1 MERHAS
7 SPDMCAAAR
16 KHFRTPGVR
25 RKQGCLRS
33 TRIIMKFLD
42 LLKEKIVV
50 FDGAMGSSLQAQEL
64 SLEDWGGAEFENCSE
79 NLLYTKP
86 EAIEIV
92 HRDFL
97 DVGCDVIETNSFGGS
112 EVVLAEFGIA
122 EKTYDVNRKA
132 AEMAK
137 RLANDYS
144 TKNQPRFVA
153 GSIGPG
159 TKLPTLG
166 HITYRD
172 LKAAYETQVHG
183 LIDGGSDLLVVETC
197 QDLLQTK
204 AALAAIFD
212 HFEKNE
218 IWVPVFAQVT
228 IETFGTMLNGT
239 EIGAALTALEP
250 FPIDVIGMNCGT
262 GPRQMADSLKYL
274 CEHAE
279 MPVSVLPNAGLPE
292 VKDGKQHYDET
303 PESFTEQVVHFAKD
317 YGVNI
322 VGGCCG
328 TTPKHIQMLRE
339 NIERVSPKQ
348 RDGKHSPS
356 ASSIYFRQPYKQDA
370 SFLIVG
376 ERVNASGSRKMRRLL
391 DAEDWDGLVSL
402 AKEQER
408 EGSHILDVNVDF
420 VGRDGAQDMKE
431 LVSRLVTNVK
441 IPLMLDSTE
450 WEKMEAG
457 LEYAGGKC
465 ILNSTNYED
474 GEPRFYKVL
483 ELCKEYGAAVVIGLI
498 DEDGMAR
505 TAQDKVK
512 IAHRAYKD
520 ATEFG
525 IPAHD
530 IFFDPLALPI
540 STGIEEDRAN
550 AHQTIEA
557 IKQIKEEVPET
568 NIILG
573 VSNIS
578 FGLNPAARVVLNS
591 VFLNDAVEAGMNS
604 AIVNAIKILP
614 LSRFNEREIEVAREL
629 IYDKREWN
637 ADTPVRNEGEAR
649 IENKKGWHKRGYLPH
664 FDGAVTQFVT
674 FRLADSL
681 PQGVLKRFEKEID
694 HDKLTKNSDEYREMV
709 EQYLDKGVGSCILK
723 NPTIAEIVQ
732 QTIEYENE
740 RTCKVASWVVMPN
753 HVHILLRPLNGHSLS
768 DILKRIKGVSARK
781 INELEGSSGSV
792 WQPDYFDRFIRDED
806 HFLKTIKY
814 IKNNPVKAGLCETA
828 EEWIFGSNRS
838 ADTPVRKPK
847 GKEKEADKSVRVPGA
862 VCIYDPLT
870 EFTTLFEGKKRKSL
884 KQDIS
889 DLPIE
894 EKLQRHIIDGEKIGL
909 EDSLNTALK
918 KYEALDIINVHLLGG
933 MKVVGDLF
941 GSGQMQLPF
950 VLQSAEAMKAAVKFL
965 EPHMEKVEGETHK
978 GTMVLATV
986 KGDVHDI
993 GKNLVDIILTNNGY
1007 RVVNL
1012 GIKQTIDAIL
1022 DACDEHKPDAIGMSG
1037 LLVKSTLIMR
1047 DNLEIMNE
1055 RAVTTPV
1062 VLGGAALN
1070 RRYVDND
1077 LIPLFKSKLF
1087 YARDAFDGLN
1097 AMDLLTLG
1105 EQESEVQSPKSKVA
1119 SDQKAET
1126 RPQGSV
1132 QSANAGNGKV
1142 GNAGGSPALSPKDEQ
1157 NANVQTVADEEDLVG
1172 EDAKLGKKAA
1182 RVSTRETGDTSHKT
1196 KSDIQPVE
1204 NIPTAPF
1211 YGSKVVEIKD
1221 LTKVFAYINETALF
1235 KGQWQY
1241 KQGKKSKEEYQ
1252 EILKGEVYPRFEE
1265 VKAKAIREKLLEA
1278 KLVYGYFPCQ
1288 SEGNDLIIYE
1298 DDEKTEKLR
1307 FTFPRQPL
1315 EQRGSRNLCLADFFA
1330 PKWKADTPVR
1340 KNEEEIQADKSVRVP
1355 SGKIDVVPFHL
1366 VTMGRR
1372 ASEHSAKLFKNDDY
1386 TDYLLFHGL
1395 SVESAEALAEM
1406 WHKRIREELGI
1417 AGQDA
1422 EDLNKLFRQG
1432 YQGSRYSFGYPA
1444 CPNLEDQTKL
1454 FELIKP
1460 ERIDVSLTDEFMLD
1474 PEQSTSAIFLHHPEA
1489 RYFNVE

>member
-1 MERHAS
+1 MNN
-7 SPDMCAAAR
+7 
-16 KHFRTPGVR
+16 
-25 RKQGCLRS
+25 
-33 TRIIMKFLD
+33 KFLD

-92 HRDFL
+92 HTGFL
-97 DVGCDVIETNSFGGS
+97 EAGCDVIETNSFGGS
-112 EVVLAEFGIA
+112 GVVLAEFGIE

-144 TKNQPRFVA
+144 TKDKPRFVA

-172 LKAAYETQVHG
+172 LKAAYVDQVHG
-183 LIDGGSDLLVVETC
+183 LIDGGSDLLIVETC

-204 AALAAIFD
+204 AALSAIFD
-212 HFEKNE
+212 HFEKNK
-218 IWVPVFAQVT
+218 IQIPVFAQVT

-303 PESFTEQVVHFAKD
+303 PESFTKQVVNFATD

-328 TTPKHIQMLRE
+328 TTAPYIAKLRE
-339 NIERVSPKQ
+339 EIERISPKE

-356 ASSIYFRQPYKQDA
+356 ASSIYFRQPYEQDA

-420 VGRDGAQDMKE
+420 VGRDGVADMKE

-474 GEPRFYKVL
+474 GEPRFFKVL
-483 ELCKEYGAAVVIGLI
+483 ELCKEYGAAVVVGLI
-498 DEDGMAR
+498 DEEGMAR
-505 TAQDKVK
+505 TAEKKVE
-512 IAHRAYKD
+512 IARRAYKD

-550 AHQTIEA
+550 AHQTIES
-557 IKQIKEEVPET
+557 IKQIKEEMPDA

-591 VFLNDAVEAGMNS
+591 VFLNDAVESGMNS

-614 LSRFNEREIEVAREL
+614 LSRFNEHEIEVAREL
-629 IYDKREWN
+629 IYDKRQ
-637 ADTPVRNEGEAR
+637 
-649 IENKKGWHKRGYLPH
+649 
-664 FDGAVTQFVT
+664 FDG
-674 FRLADSL
+674 
-681 PQGVLKRFEKEID
+681 
-694 HDKLTKNSDEYREMV
+694 
-709 EQYLDKGVGSCILK
+709 
-723 NPTIAEIVQ
+723 
-732 QTIEYENE
+732 
-740 RTCKVASWVVMPN
+740 
-753 HVHILLRPLNGHSLS
+753 
-768 DILKRIKGVSARK
+768 DIC
-781 INELEGSSGSV
+781 
-792 WQPDYFDRFIRDED
+792 
-806 HFLKTIKY
+806 T
-814 IKNNPVKAGLCETA
+814 
-828 EEWIFGSNRS
+828 
-838 ADTPVRKPK
+838 
-847 GKEKEADKSVRVPGA
+847 
-862 VCIYDPLT
+862 YDPLT
-870 EFTTLFEGKKRKSL
+870 EFTKLFEGKKRKSL

-918 KYEALDIINVHLLGG
+918 KYEALDIINIHLLGG

-950 VLQSAEAMKAAVKFL
+950 VLQSAEAMKAAVRFL
-965 EPHMEKVEGETHK
+965 EPHMEKVEGESHK

-1007 RVVNL
+1007 KVVNL

-1022 DACDEHKPDAIGMSG
+1022 TACDEHKPDAIGMSG

-1055 RAVTTPV
+1055 RAITTPV

-1077 LIPLFKSKLF
+1077 LIPLFNSKLF

-1097 AMDLLTLG
+1097 AMDELTQK
-1105 EQESEVQSPKSKVA
+1105 EPKAKAATVDVKENTEST
-1119 SDQKAET
+1119 SDD
-1126 RPQGSV
+1126 SI
-1132 QSANAGNGKV
+1132 
-1142 GNAGGSPALSPKDEQ
+1142 LSDSI
-1157 NANVQTVADEEDLVG
+1157 VTVTDAEDLVG
-1172 EDAKLGKKAA
+1172 EDAKLGFDTMKE
-1182 RVSTRETGDTSHKT
+1182 STRNSERKTLNSSHTT
-1196 KSDIQPVE
+1196 KSQIQPIE
-1204 NIPTAPF
+1204 NLPTAPF
-1211 YGSKVVEIKD
+1211 YGSKVVEITD
-1221 LTKVFAYINETALF
+1221 LTKVFDFINETALF

-1241 KQGKKSKEEYQ
+1241 KQGRKSKEEYQ
-1252 EILKGEVYPRFEE
+1252 EILEAEVYPRYQEI
-1265 VKAKAIREKLLEA
+1265 KATAIREKLLEA

-1288 SEGNDLIIYE
+1288 SENNDLIIYE
-1298 DDEKTEKLR
+1298 EDEKTEKIR

-1315 EQRGSRNLCLADFFA
+1315 EQRGSKNLCLADFFA
-1330 PKWKADTPVR
+1330 SK
-1340 KNEEEIQADKSVRVP
+1340 E

-1366 VTMGRR
+1366 VTMGRK

-1386 TDYLLFHGL
+1386 KDYLLFHGL

-1417 AGQDA
+1417 ADQDA
-1422 EDLNKLFRQG
+1422 PEMTKLFKQG

-1474 PEQSTSAIFLHHPEA
+1474 PEQSTSAIILHHPEA
-1489 RYFNVE
+1489 KYFNVE